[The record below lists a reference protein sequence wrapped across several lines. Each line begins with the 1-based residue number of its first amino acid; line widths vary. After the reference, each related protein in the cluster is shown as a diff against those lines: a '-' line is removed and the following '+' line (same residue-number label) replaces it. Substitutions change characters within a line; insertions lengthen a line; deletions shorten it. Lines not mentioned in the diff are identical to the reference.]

1 MKVKIGKR
9 KNRKSNT
16 IVDVLEALFVE
27 WDPQV
32 LDLLWKKDIFS
43 NKLSNKDEFRDD
55 LSYMVGP
62 LV

>member
-1 MKVKIGKR
+1 MKVRIGKR
-9 KNRKSNT
+9 KSRKSNN

-27 WDPQV
+27 YDPQV

-43 NKLSNKDEFRDD
+43 NRMKKSDNFRDD
-55 LSYMVGP
+55 LSYLTSL